1 MNNYDVNSPLN
12 VSTYDHMI
20 DILTAIKEG
29 KEVQR
34 RGKNEGD
41 WILHDISEL
50 PKFVDYEYRIKPKSN
65 KYKVALFKD
74 GKDFWYPM
82 LVVNDEVAERVE
94 TDDNAFVKWLT
105 DWVEYEI

>member
-50 PKFVDYEYRIKPKSN
+50 PKFVDYEYYLDERTIEIT
-65 KYKVALFKD
+65 KD
-74 GKDFWYPM
+74 RLSDF
-82 LVVNDEVAERVE
+82 D
-94 TDDNAFVKWLT
+94 FF
-105 DWVEYEI
+105 